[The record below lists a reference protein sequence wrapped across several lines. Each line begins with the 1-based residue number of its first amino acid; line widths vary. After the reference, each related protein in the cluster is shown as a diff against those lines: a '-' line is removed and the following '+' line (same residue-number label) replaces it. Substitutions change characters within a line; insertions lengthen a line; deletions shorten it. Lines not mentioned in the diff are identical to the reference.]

1 MSKCIGGITHDV
13 FGSVGAL
20 LSHSPDK
27 SFGAYT
33 RFGDSIVECDTL
45 SFRLSSPCFS
55 DFLRF
60 CLWLRGNYVNLR
72 SEIT

>member
-45 SFRLSSPCFS
+45 SFRLS
-55 DFLRF
+55 LILKVRM
-60 CLWLRGNYVNLR
+60 NLFY
-72 SEIT
+72 SVGTVKW

>member
-1 MSKCIGGITHDV
+1 MGKCIGGITHDV

-33 RFGDSIVECDTL
+33 RFGTVSSNVIHYRLDCLPNVSQIFCVFACGSEEIV
-45 SFRLSSPCFS
+45 
-55 DFLRF
+55 
-60 CLWLRGNYVNLR
+60 
-72 SEIT
+72 